1 MNTNYLVPTI
11 AAILFSWSGSAQT
24 VVPNGG
30 FENWENVGAATEEPT
45 NWNSNKTGGG
55 LAPVGPQTCFREATD
70 AHTGTYCL
78 RLQNGSAFGTPVNGS
93 ATTGKIEAPTFSPA
107 DGYIHTL
114 TADPNFN
121 SAFTGRPD
129 SLVGWYKFA
138 QAGGD
143 IGQIRAFLHDS
154 YDFEEPDQGSSVT
167 HKIADALFNVPNGS
181 TGAWTRFSV
190 PFNYAS
196 GAIGSAI
203 PTHILLIC
211 VASNTQGSANT
222 STTFWVDD
230 LEAIYC
236 TATTSSI
243 TETACTSYTSPS
255 GHVWTTSNTYQDTIA
270 NAASCD
276 SIITI
281 DLTINTVDVSI
292 TQAGAT
298 LTANEV
304 GATYQWLNCPALTP
318 ITGATSQVYNATAS
332 GDYAVIVTTN
342 GCTDTSACVTVVVTG
357 IIENDFGSGLLF
369 YPNPTDG
376 DLSIDLG
383 DVFGDVAITM
393 TDVVGKVVRSRT
405 YTESQRL
412 YLHLDEPAG
421 VYLLRIDAGDK
432 QAVVRFVKE

>member
-1 MNTNYLVPTI
+1 M
-11 AAILFSWSGSAQT
+11 
-24 VVPNGG
+24 
-30 FENWENVGAATEEPT
+30 
-45 NWNSNKTGGG
+45 
-55 LAPVGPQTCFREATD
+55 
-70 AHTGTYCL
+70 
-78 RLQNGSAFGTPVNGS
+78 
-93 ATTGKIEAPTFSPA
+93 
-107 DGYIHTL
+107 
-114 TADPNFN
+114 
-121 SAFTGRPD
+121 
-129 SLVGWYKFA
+129 
-138 QAGGD
+138 
-143 IGQIRAFLHDS
+143 
-154 YDFEEPDQGSSVT
+154 
-167 HKIADALFNVPNGS
+167 
-181 TGAWTRFSV
+181 
-190 PFNYAS
+190 
-196 GAIGSAI
+196 
-203 PTHILLIC
+203 
-211 VASNTQGSANT
+211 
-222 STTFWVDD
+222 
-230 LEAIYC
+230 
-236 TATTSSI
+236 
-243 TETACTSYTSPS
+243 
-255 GHVWTTSNTYQDTIA
+255 
-270 NAASCD
+270 
-276 SIITI
+276 
-281 DLTINTVDVSI
+281 DVSI

>member
-1 MNTNYLVPTI
+1 MNNNYLLPSI
-11 AAILFSWSGSAQT
+11 AAILFSWNAIAQT
-24 VVPNGG
+24 MVPNGG
-30 FENWENVGAATEEPT
+30 FENWENVGDATEEPT

-55 LAPVGPQTCFREATD
+55 LAPVGPQTCFREATG

-143 IGQIRAFLHDS
+143 IGQVRAFLHDS

-167 HKIADALFNVPNGS
+167 HMIADALFNVPNGS

-196 GAIGSAI
+196 GGIGSAT
-203 PTHILLIC
+203 PTHIILIC
-211 VASNTQGSANT
+211 TASNTQGSANT
-222 STTFWVDD
+222 ATTFWVDD

-236 TATTSSI
+236 SATISSI

-270 NAASCD
+270 KRY
-276 SIITI
+276 
-281 DLTINTVDVSI
+281 VS
-292 TQAGAT
+292 GPKP
-298 LTANEV
+298 
-304 GATYQWLNCPALTP
+304 G
-318 ITGATSQVYNATAS
+318 
-332 GDYAVIVTTN
+332 
-342 GCTDTSACVTVVVTG
+342 
-357 IIENDFGSGLLF
+357 
-369 YPNPTDG
+369 
-376 DLSIDLG
+376 
-383 DVFGDVAITM
+383 
-393 TDVVGKVVRSRT
+393 
-405 YTESQRL
+405 
-412 YLHLDEPAG
+412 
-421 VYLLRIDAGDK
+421 
-432 QAVVRFVKE
+432 

>member
-1 MNTNYLVPTI
+1 MNNNYILLSI

-55 LAPVGPQTCFREATD
+55 LAPVGPQTCFREAT
-70 AHTGTYCL
+70 APHSGTYCL

-114 TADPNFN
+114 TGDPNFN

-129 SLVGWYKFA
+129 SLVGWFKFE

-154 YDFEEPDQGSSVT
+154 YDFEEPDQGGSAS
-167 HKIADALFNVPNGS
+167 HMIADALFNVPNGN
-181 TGAWTRFSV
+181 TGAWTRFAV
-190 PFNYAS
+190 PFTYAS
-196 GAIGSAI
+196 GAIGNAT
-203 PTHILLIC
+203 PTHILMIC
-211 VASNTQGSANT
+211 TASNTQGSANT
-222 STTFWVDD
+222 ATTFWVDD
-230 LEAIYC
+230 LEAVYC
-236 TATTSSI
+236 SATTSSI
-243 TETACTSYTSPS
+243 TETACNSYTSPS
-255 GHVWTTSNTYQDTIA
+255 GAVWTTSNTYQDTIA

-281 DLTINTVDVSI
+281 DLTINTFDVSVS
-292 TQAGAT
+292 QAGAT

-318 ITGATSQVYNATAS
+318 INGATDQVYNATTS
-332 GDYAVIVTTN
+332 GDYAVIVTNN
-342 GCTDTSACVTVVVTG
+342 GCSDTSACVTVVVTG
-357 IIENDFGSGLLF
+357 IIENEFGKGLVC
-369 YPNPTDG
+369 YPNPTNG

-383 DVFGDVAITM
+383 EIHDTLSIAM
-393 TDVVGKVVRSRT
+393 TDLAGRVILSRT

-412 YLHLDEPAG
+412 YLHVDAPAG
-421 VYLLRIDAGDK
+421 VYILRIEAGDK
-432 QAVVRFVKE
+432 HAVVRLVKE

>member
-1 MNTNYLVPTI
+1 M
-11 AAILFSWSGSAQT
+11 
-24 VVPNGG
+24 
-30 FENWENVGAATEEPT
+30 
-45 NWNSNKTGGG
+45 
-55 LAPVGPQTCFREATD
+55 
-70 AHTGTYCL
+70 
-78 RLQNGSAFGTPVNGS
+78 
-93 ATTGKIEAPTFSPA
+93 
-107 DGYIHTL
+107 
-114 TADPNFN
+114 
-121 SAFTGRPD
+121 
-129 SLVGWYKFA
+129 VGWYKFA

-236 TATTSSI
+236 TATTASI
-243 TETACTSYTSPS
+243 TETACNSYTSPS
-255 GHVWTTSNTYQDTIA
+255 GAIWTTSNTYQDTIA

-281 DLTINTVDVSI
+281 ELTINTVDVSI

-318 ITGATSQVYNATAS
+318 INGATDQVYNAIAS
-332 GDYAVIVTTN
+332 GDYAVIITNN
-342 GCTDTSACVTVVVTG
+342 GCADTSACVTVVITG
-357 IIENDFGSGLLF
+357 IIENEFGSRLLF
-369 YPNPTDG
+369 YPNPTEG

-383 DVFGDVAITM
+383 ETYSNVSITM
-393 TDVVGKVVRSRT
+393 TDLAGRVIQSRT

-421 VYLLRIDAGDK
+421 VYFLRIQARDK
-432 QAVVRFVKE
+432 QAVLRVVKE